1 MFFNVKA
8 KLAMLILGIVLV
20 AGCASNDNNVVG
32 TANGLEINNFT
43 TTQAEIFSGSKT
55 TVSLNIENQG
65 ESLVNAGNGGI
76 LLIGANEWNPT
87 NVVRA
92 FSKTLRPA
100 NTFTNPP
107 TPAGQQIESWTLT
120 APVLG
125 KGQSRPYIMTG
136 RIYYDYLTTASGS
149 IKVYPESEV
158 TAAQDSGEVLDKS
171 SFSVTRGPVS
181 MAVTVAPDPVVVSS
195 SGDNIFTLQITFT
208 NVEDGIVY
216 NKGNVTGITAD
227 GSDTTPFSIDSDAL
241 NMVQLSLSGLDGS
254 KNLNLTDPTCIENIQ
269 LVAGSATII
278 CDINVT
284 TTVSVPTPYSIG
296 INASYGYYTDQQ
308 LTITAIGK

>member
-125 KGQSRPYIMTG
+125 KGQ
-136 RIYYDYLTTASGS
+136 
-149 IKVYPESEV
+149 
-158 TAAQDSGEVLDKS
+158 
-171 SFSVTRGPVS
+171 
-181 MAVTVAPDPVVVSS
+181 
-195 SGDNIFTLQITFT
+195 
-208 NVEDGIVY
+208 
-216 NKGNVTGITAD
+216 
-227 GSDTTPFSIDSDAL
+227 
-241 NMVQLSLSGLDGS
+241 
-254 KNLNLTDPTCIENIQ
+254 
-269 LVAGSATII
+269 
-278 CDINVT
+278 
-284 TTVSVPTPYSIG
+284 
-296 INASYGYYTDQQ
+296 
-308 LTITAIGK
+308 